1 MTWVRSRPGAVSELT
16 VDSKSTPNR
25 TRNGSKNTLKFEPG
39 LELFFFVA
47 HGDDGN
53 EYDENGYDDDVA
65 DGHDDDESDD
75 CDDNVATSSS
85 SSSSSLT
92 ALQRM
97 PPKRGCARTWIVL
110 SVLRLAPEHDVGRA
124 WEFRA

>member
-1 MTWVRSRPGAVSELT
+1 M
-16 VDSKSTPNR
+16 NC
-25 TRNGSKNTLKFEPG
+25 
-39 LELFFFVA
+39 FFFVA